1 MRLVL
6 DANVFVSALISRKG
20 APAKLL
26 EYWQEERFDVV
37 ISPAIL
43 QEVQRVLHYPKLQ
56 QRYHLPEE
64 GIQRLLRLFRRQA
77 IGVEPSEE
85 LTVIQHDPTDNRYL
99 ECAIAGEADIVVS
112 GDHHLVE
119 SGEYQGV
126 QLLTPA
132 GSLAFLKLEGARGG
146 S

>member
-56 QRYHLPEE
+56 QRYQLPEE
-64 GIQRLLRLFRRQA
+64 GIQRLLRLLRRQA

-99 ECAIAGEADIVVS
+99 ECAIAGEADIIVS

-119 SGEYQGV
+119 LGEYQGI

-132 GSLAFLKLEGARGG
+132 GSLALLKLEGARGG

>member
-1 MRLVL
+1 MRLVF

-43 QEVQRVLHYPKLQ
+43 QELQRVLHYPKLR

-64 GIQRLLRLFRRQA
+64 GIQRFLRLLRRQA

-99 ECAIAGEADIVVS
+99 ECAIAGEADIIVS
-112 GDHHLVE
+112 GDHHLAE
-119 SGEYQGV
+119 LGEYQGI
-126 QLLTPA
+126 QILSPA
-132 GSLAFLKLEGARGG
+132 GSLALLKLEGARGG